1 MVSSN
6 ELSYFLMDLVDC
18 LRSRC
23 TALQI
28 FAEVFFMCHQI
39 GRFLNEPARSPSLSP
54 STCHNFLRIGL
65 DNLLLPVIVT
75 ILFGQV
81 LMLVIWFFHNSIQE
95 AQLMAEEKCN
105 TMEEEVEM
113 KTRKLR
119 KLMARYQQSK
129 NELSALRTELQDTI
143 HEFQRERTDMFLSLR
158 SLDQQ
163 LQLKNF
169 LIDKFIPPEEMNKVM
184 RRVHWDEENE
194 TWNLVQNTMPLR
206 SVPYNGPTRISIDG
220 FTKQPLLRPN
230 SAIGRSRPPLRQ
242 PEQPLSQSERDRY
255 LVDNILK
262 MDLEM
267 SEGRNPF
274 EFDKTRASND
284 ADAEHALRELRT
296 DEGPYFSYDTS
307 APKQPAPA
315 LASARPKS
323 ARTKHHRH
331 ARPQSA
337 SR

>member
-1 MVSSN
+1 
-6 ELSYFLMDLVDC
+6 
-18 LRSRC
+18 
-23 TALQI
+23 
-28 FAEVFFMCHQI
+28 
-39 GRFLNEPARSPSLSP
+39 
-54 STCHNFLRIGL
+54 
-65 DNLLLPVIVT
+65 
-75 ILFGQV
+75 
-81 LMLVIWFFHNSIQE
+81 
-95 AQLMAEEKCN
+95 
-105 TMEEEVEM
+105 MEEEVEM

-119 KLMARYQQSK
+119 KLMTRYQQSK

-143 HEFQRERTDMFLSLR
+143 HEFQRERADMFLSLR

-169 LIDKFIPPEEMNKVM
+169 LIDKFIPPEELNKVM

-194 TWNLVQNTMPLR
+194 TWNLVQNTVPLR
-206 SVPYNGPTRISIDG
+206 SVPYSGPTRISIDG

-274 EFDKTRASND
+274 EFDKSSRTSNND
-284 ADAEHALRELRT
+284 AEVEHALRELRA
-296 DEGPYFSYDTS
+296 DEDPYFSYES
-307 APKQPAPA
+307 NSVPPQPAPA
-315 LASARPKS
+315 LAGARPKS

-331 ARPQSA
+331 TRPQSA